1 MATRPIF
8 IATKDEKLVEEKNI
22 EFKFYTG
29 FAPIQKAKSRD
40 SLHEAAKKLG
50 YKNILE
56 VSTNSDNKLGWEL
69 SAFHLMVDFNNTK
82 IPLESAFQGSKV
94 FIGNIQYEDIYFKDP
109 LQAKK
114 DMRLKDKTII
124 KFRFNNI
131 EWDNEPKTAFYDYL
145 YISTIYKNYPNILNE
160 LIKYKIFTDIVF
172 NPKKSINCQAR
183 SCAIL
188 VSLHSLNKL
197 DEALSS
203 KEKFL
208 EIVYSKNKKT
218 PTQKRFDF

>member
-1 MATRPIF
+1 MAVRPIF
-8 IATKDEKLVEEKNI
+8 IATKDKNLVEEKDI

-40 SLHEAAKKLG
+40 SLHEAAKTLG
-50 YKNILE
+50 FKNILE
-56 VSTNSDNKLGWEL
+56 VSTHSNNELGWKL
-69 SAFHLMVDFNNTK
+69 SAFNLMVDFNGKK

-94 FIGNIQYEDIYFKDP
+94 FEGNIQYEDVYFKDAMK
-109 LQAKK
+109 AKK
-114 DMRLKDKTII
+114 DERLKDKKII
-124 KFRFNNI
+124 KFRFNGI

-145 YISTIYKNYPNILNE
+145 YISTIYKNYPELLKE
-160 LIKYKIFTDIVF
+160 LINYEVFSDIVF

-188 VSLHSLNKL
+188 VSLYYLEKL
-197 DEALSS
+197 EEAISS

-208 EIVYSKNKKT
+208 EIVYPKKVI
-218 PTQKRFDF
+218 QKTLF